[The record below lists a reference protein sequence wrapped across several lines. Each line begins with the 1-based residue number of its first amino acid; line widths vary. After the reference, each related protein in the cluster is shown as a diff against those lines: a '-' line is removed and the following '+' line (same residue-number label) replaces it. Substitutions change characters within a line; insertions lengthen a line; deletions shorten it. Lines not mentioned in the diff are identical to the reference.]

1 MKKYITI
8 FLIIFIHTSCISI
21 NTEDADKAFKLWTQ
35 IPLDNNEV
43 KAIKGRYW
51 RSAHFTLEYEAYLK
65 LIVSD
70 SWWNELISFNELHID
85 TSEWILPDNLPNW
98 FIPDTSYQKFSSDSN
113 LNLKVWLEGDTIF
126 IYDQQL

>member
-70 SWWNELISFNELHID
+70 SWRNELISFNELHID

-98 FIPDTSYQKFSSDSN
+98 FILDTSYQKFSSDSN